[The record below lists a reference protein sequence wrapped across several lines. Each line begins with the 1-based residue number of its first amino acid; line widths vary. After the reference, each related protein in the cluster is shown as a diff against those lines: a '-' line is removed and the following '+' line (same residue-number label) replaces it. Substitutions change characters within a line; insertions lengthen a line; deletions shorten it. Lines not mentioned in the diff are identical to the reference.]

1 MNINLTGCNSLPYVN
16 RYGVI
21 NMYRKKAEAAAIQAL
36 NMVDKSGRSAKEF
49 ERLLKDLSDEQFIEL
64 INAIEERKY
73 YVPIILDNLTNHG
86 VTIENNLAVAEKL
99 GYNFFQRLKVT
110 DEATGQAYL
119 TPLPYLV
126 VHLPVRRQI
135 QTLENKVS
143 IPEDNKHIDEMT
155 DQPTGVSK
163 GSSLS
168 FPEILVIYSQGNER
182 GIVEFIKYRGGD
194 LKGMRAME
202 NMLVQTGHASMD
214 QLDTM
219 GTEVKSTQTLS
230 ILMKGMHL
238 DNNFSGYTHDI
249 K

>member
-1 MNINLTGCNSLPYVN
+1 
-16 RYGVI
+16 
-21 NMYRKKAEAAAIQAL
+21 MYRKKAEAVAIDAL
-36 NMVDKSGRSAKEF
+36 NLIDKSGRSAKEF
-49 ERLLKDLSDEQFIEL
+49 QRLLKDLSDEQFIEL
-64 INAIEERKY
+64 INAIDDKTY
-73 YVPIILDNLTNHG
+73 FVPIIMDNLTDHA
-86 VTIENNLAVAEKL
+86 VTLENNLAIAPKF
-99 GYNFFQRLKVT
+99 GYEFFQRLKVT
-110 DEATGQAYL
+110 DEKTGQTYL

-126 VHLPVRRQI
+126 LHLPVRRQI

-155 DQPTGVSK
+155 NQPTGVSK

-168 FPEILVIYSQGNER
+168 FPELLVIYSQGNNR

-194 LKGMRAME
+194 LQGMRAME

-219 GTEVKSTQTLS
+219 GTEVKSTQTLG
-230 ILMKGMHL
+230 ILLKGMHL
-238 DNNFSGYTHDI
+238 DNNFSGYVHDI